1 MKKCFSGYNAQV
13 QIFECLH
20 FYNKK
25 KESVTEE
32 IQINWEYLK

>member
-13 QIFECLH
+13 QIIEYLH
-20 FYNKK
+20 FYNEK

-32 IQINWEYLK
+32 IQIN